1 MFRQGSYLVLRVRF
15 LKGKNKNRPSLKHV
29 EHEVQTTRPAQS
41 DWMLHSIVKR
51 HSWFTVHTHACTHML
66 YVRMRTHTLSAIVMA
81 DAGTFAP
88 LASLKLTS
96 GDALPWYLITCVA
109 VELSKRRKFS

>member
-1 MFRQGSYLVLRVRF
+1 MHPPTY
-15 LKGKNKNRPSLKHV
+15 
-29 EHEVQTTRPAQS
+29 
-41 DWMLHSIVKR
+41 I
-51 HSWFTVHTHACTHML
+51 
-66 YVRMRTHTLSAIVMA
+66 RTHVCMHVGTLSAIVMA
-81 DAGTFAP
+81 DAGTLAP